1 MAKICKIL
9 IIDDSALMR
18 SVISDIIKKD
28 NRFEVQDTATD
39 GVLGLDLLIRN
50 NGKYDIVLLDV
61 NMPKMNGLEVLSKI
75 EKYKLKCS
83 VIMVSTLV
91 KEGAQETILAL
102 ERGAV
107 DFVLKPTGTNNEN
120 RADFGRRLMQ
130 SLEAV
135 AGFTDGD
142 DLPGKKR
149 IVQKTAK
156 EQQTGS
162 GLGLSGTKAA
172 GRISGVRKSGIMKLV
187 AIACSTGGPKTLKE
201 IIPKL
206 PKKLDAPIVLVQ
218 HMPAGFTKS
227 LAERLNELSELEV
240 TEACDGEELKK
251 GHVYI
256 APGGKQ
262 LRVEQG
268 ATHHVFKITDE
279 APREGLKPC
288 ANIMYESLAEAGY
301 DDIICVVLTG
311 MGSDG
316 RNGIERLN
324 KSKET
329 YVIAQDAATSVV
341 YGMPRAIANAGLA
354 DEIVSLDKIS
364 EEIIKTVG
372 VRNDGR

>member
-1 MAKICKIL
+1 MTAKCKIL

-28 NRFEVQDTATD
+28 NRFEVSDVAAD
-39 GVLGLDLLIRN
+39 GLFGLDLLIRN

-61 NMPKMNGLEVLSKI
+61 NMPKMNGLEVLSRI
-75 EKYKLKCS
+75 ERYKLTCK

-91 KEGAQETILAL
+91 SEGAQETILAL

-107 DFVLKPTGTNNEN
+107 DFVLKPALMNGEKKNSFEQ
-120 RADFGRRLMQ
+120 RLLA

-135 AGFTDGD
+135 AGFGD
-142 DLPGKKR
+142 KTEELSKKQIIGKVVR
-149 IVQKTAK
+149 DNRQVND
-156 EQQTGS
+156 
-162 GLGLSGTKAA
+162 TKH
-172 GRISGVRKSGIMKLV
+172 RKSKLV

-201 IIPKL
+201 IIPKM
-206 PKKLDAPIVLVQ
+206 PKDLDAPVVLVQ

-227 LAERLNELSELEV
+227 LAERLNELSGIEV
-240 TEACDGEELKK
+240 SEACDKEELQK

-262 LRVEQG
+262 LRVVWDTSG
-268 ATHHVFKITDE
+268 GHKFKITNE
-279 APREGLKPC
+279 APREGLRPC
-288 ANIMYESLAEAGY
+288 ANIMFESLAATEY
-301 DDIICVVLTG
+301 DEIFCMILTG

-316 RNGIERLN
+316 RIGIEKLN
-324 KSKET
+324 RSKAT

-341 YGMPRAIANAGLA
+341 YGMPKAIVNAGLA
-354 DEIVSLDKIS
+354 DEIVPLDRIF
-364 EEIIKTVG
+364 EVTIKNVG

>member
-1 MAKICKIL
+1 MGETCKIL

-18 SVISDIIKKD
+18 SVISDIINRD
-28 NRFEVQDTATD
+28 NRFEVLDTATN

-50 NGKYDIVLLDV
+50 NGRYDIVLLDV

-75 EKYKLKCS
+75 EKYRLKCK

-107 DFVLKPTGTNNEN
+107 DFVLKPTSAKGEK
-120 RADFGRRLMQ
+120 REDFERRLIE

-135 AGFTDGD
+135 VGFADKAD
-142 DLPGKKR
+142 
-149 IVQKTAK
+149 
-156 EQQTGS
+156 
-162 GLGLSGTKAA
+162 GLSKKQVISKVVRDNRRVNDTKQ
-172 GRISGVRKSGIMKLV
+172 KKEKLV

-201 IIPKL
+201 IIPDI
-206 PKKLDAPIVLVQ
+206 PGELDAPVVLVQ
-218 HMPAGFTKS
+218 HMPSGFTKS
-227 LAERLNELSELEV
+227 LAERLNELSRLEV
-240 TEACDGEELKK
+240 SVACEGEELKK

-256 APGGKQ
+256 APGGMQ
-262 LRVEQG
+262 LRVVKG
-268 ATHHVFKITDE
+268 SGGSHVFRITDE

-288 ANIMYESLAEAGY
+288 ANIMFESLTETEY
-301 DDIICVVLTG
+301 EEIFCIVLTG

-316 RNGIERLN
+316 RIGIEKLN
-324 KSKET
+324 KSKDT

-341 YGMPRAIANAGLA
+341 YGMPRAVANAGLA
-354 DEIVSLDKIS
+354 DEIVSSDKIS
-364 EEIIKTVG
+364 DVIIKSVG

>member
-1 MAKICKIL
+1 MGARCKIL

-18 SVISDIIKKD
+18 SIISDIIRKD
-28 NRFEVQDTATD
+28 NRFEVADIAID
-39 GVLGLDLLIRN
+39 GVFGLDLLIRN
-50 NGKYDIVLLDV
+50 SGKYDIVLLDV
-61 NMPKMNGLEVLSKI
+61 NMPKMNGLEVLSRI
-75 EKYKLKCS
+75 EKYKIRCK

-107 DFVLKPTGTNNEN
+107 DFVLKPTSAKEEGYRGFEK
-120 RADFGRRLMQ
+120 RLIA

-135 AGFTDGD
+135 AGFSDKADELSQNQITTNKVVRSNKQVN
-142 DLPGKKR
+142 DLKHR
-149 IVQKTAK
+149 K
-156 EQQTGS
+156 E
-162 GLGLSGTKAA
+162 
-172 GRISGVRKSGIMKLV
+172 KLV

-201 IIPKL
+201 IIPKMSED
-206 PKKLDAPIVLVQ
+206 LDAPVVLVQ
-218 HMPAGFTKS
+218 HMPGGFTKS
-227 LAERLNELSELEV
+227 LAERLNGLSRIEV
-240 TEACDGEELKK
+240 SEACDGEELKK

-262 LRVEQG
+262 LRVVKG
-268 ATHHVFKITDE
+268 TKGSHIFKITDE

-288 ANIMYESLAEAGY
+288 ANIMFESLMATEY
-301 DDIICVVLTG
+301 EQIFCIVLTG

-316 RNGIERLN
+316 KVGIEKLN

-341 YGMPRAIANAGLA
+341 YGMPKAVVNSGLA
-354 DEIVSLDKIS
+354 DEIVSLDRIS
-364 EEIIKTVG
+364 EVTIKNVG